1 MKLLSPDSAFAR
13 EVAQWFVCIVD
24 VMCIQIVVLAVSDIF
39 SIKCLTW
46 ILELFYAP
54 LIILLGMVFEDQMF
68 LGNIPLGL
76 ALLFLSMMI
85 VSAVIGTVFY
95 AGNKLYDKY
104 MQRKAG
110 RGAEPPLK

>member
-13 EVAQWFVCIVD
+13 EISQWFVCIVD

-39 SIKCLTW
+39 STECLTW

-54 LIILLGMVFEDQMF
+54 LIILLGMFFEDQMF
-68 LGNIPLGL
+68 LGNIPFGL

-95 AGNKLYDKY
+95 AGNKLYNKY
-104 MQRKAG
+104 MPRKFKQKQD
-110 RGAEPPLK
+110 P

>member
-39 SIKCLTW
+39 STECLTW

-54 LIILLGMVFEDQMF
+54 FIILLGMAFEDQMF
-68 LGNIPLGL
+68 LGNTPFGL

-85 VSAVIGTVFY
+85 VSVVIGTVFC

-104 MQRKAG
+104 MPRKNK
-110 RGAEPPLK
+110 RKQDL

>member
-39 SIKCLTW
+39 STECLTW

-54 LIILLGMVFEDQMF
+54 LIILLGLFFEDQMV
-68 LGNIPLGL
+68 LGNIPFGL

-85 VSAVIGTVFY
+85 VSVVIGTVFY

-104 MQRKAG
+104 MPRKNK
-110 RGAEPPLK
+110 RKQDL

>member
-24 VMCIQIVVLAVSDIF
+24 VMCIQIVVLAMSDFF
-39 SIKCLTW
+39 STECLTW

-54 LIILLGMVFEDQMF
+54 LIILLGMFFEDQMF
-68 LGNIPLGL
+68 LGNIPFGL
-76 ALLFLSMMI
+76 ALLFSSMMI

-95 AGNKLYDKY
+95 AGNKLYNKY
-104 MQRKAG
+104 MPRKNKQKQD
-110 RGAEPPLK
+110 P